1 MALRETAWRQTAA
14 EILSALQ
21 EERGAGERAATYLLS
36 PYGSRMS
43 RVLIAGTVSPPELIG
58 RDPTQP
64 FWRSRL
70 VDPTG
75 TVAVTAG
82 GFQPRAMAHL
92 RAITVAQP
100 ALVAGK
106 VHLYRGND
114 GTAYISIRAEAVRP
128 LDEAQLRVA
137 LVEELAQSLD
147 RLELVDR
154 LLREPMTLDATLR
167 TEGIGAVGLRA
178 ARESIRRY
186 PSIDRPAF
194 RATLRL
200 LLPVIEGRI
209 PATPVAPSTPATV
222 RVTRVEPPVPKRR
235 ETPSAAERANES
247 AFLDVMDELADGSMD
262 GYADYRELR
271 QRLAE
276 RGLSEEAAETIL
288 ARLQDEGVVEEPIMG
303 RLRRAS
309 ALTDG

>member
-1 MALRETAWRQTAA
+1 MALRETAWRETAA
-14 EILSALQ
+14 EILAALQ
-21 EERGAGERAATYLLS
+21 EERGTGERAATYLLS

-43 RVLIAGTVSPPELIG
+43 RVLIAGTLSPPESIG
-58 RDPTQP
+58 RDPAQP

-82 GFQPRAMAHL
+82 GFQPRAMAQL
-92 RAITVAQP
+92 RAITTPQP

-114 GTAYISIRAEAVRP
+114 GTGYVSIRAEALRP
-128 LDEAQLRVA
+128 MDSGQLQVA
-137 LVEELAQSLD
+137 LVDELSQSLD
-147 RLELVDR
+147 RLELVER
-154 LLREPMTLDATLR
+154 LLKEPMTPDANLR
-167 TEGIGAVGLRA
+167 AEGIGATALRA
-178 ARESIRRY
+178 ARETIQRY
-186 PSIDRPAF
+186 PSIDRSAF
-194 RATLRL
+194 RATLKL
-200 LLPVIEGRI
+200 LLPAIEGRASAL
-209 PATPVAPSTPATV
+209 PAVPSIPATV
-222 RVTRVEPPVPKRR
+222 RVTRVGVPAPRRR
-235 ETPSAAERANES
+235 EAPSASERANES
-247 AFLDVMDELADGSMD
+247 TFLDVMDELADGSMD

-288 ARLQDEGVVEEPIMG
+288 ARLQDDGVVEEPIMG